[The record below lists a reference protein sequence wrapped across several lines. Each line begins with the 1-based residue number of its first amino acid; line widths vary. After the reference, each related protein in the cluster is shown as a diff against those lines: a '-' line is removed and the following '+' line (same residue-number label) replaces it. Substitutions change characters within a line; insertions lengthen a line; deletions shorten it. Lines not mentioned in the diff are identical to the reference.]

1 MQQYYLAPT
10 WLHDHQIKVVTK
22 QLISIKPN
30 ADTSLPVLFI
40 SISTTILKD
49 MKILYQRGK
58 QSLSFDLITPK
69 RSKTKQFFSHD
80 N

>member
-10 WLHDHQIKVVTK
+10 WLHDHQIKVVAK

-30 ADTSLPVLFI
+30 VDTSPPVLFI

-58 QSLSFDLITPK
+58 QSLSFDLITLHTQEK
-69 RSKTKQFFSHD
+69 
-80 N
+80 